1 MAYNQG
7 PAHSVLFDASGTAYD
22 PNQPN
27 AYETSQPSA
36 DYTNQPPVTQGGYAH
51 GDYYDPSTGY
61 GAPEGVQQQQ
71 QTYEGLQFY
80 NSQYDPNAYGQ
91 AEAPAGGMDA
101 NLDPQT
107 SGFYTGSDAAGM
119 GATGSFEPYPVGVSL
134 WAAFGSGGLP
144 GEPPL
149 LEELGVNFGHI
160 KTKSLTVLNPVRS
173 VPKDLMDDADM
184 SGPLIFVLL
193 FGTFLLFSGK
203 VHFGYIYGVG
213 LLGCLSVYA
222 LLNLMSDQGMD
233 GYRTT
238 SVLGYSLLP
247 MVLLSGLSLLL
258 KLSSS
263 IGYVLSCFA
272 VLWCTYAASTVF
284 VSVLS
289 MTEQRLLVAYPV
301 GLFYTCFALMTVF

>member
-7 PAHSVLFDASGTAYD
+7 PAHSVLFDASGTEYD
-22 PNQPN
+22 PNQPS
-27 AYETSQPSA
+27 AYETSQPSTDYA
-36 DYTNQPPVTQGGYAH
+36 DQPPVTH
-51 GDYYDPSTGY
+51 GDYYDPSIGY
-61 GAPEGVQQQQ
+61 GAH
-71 QTYEGLQFY
+71 EGLQFY

-91 AEAPAGGMDA
+91 TDAPAGGMDS
-101 NLDPQT
+101 NLDPHGQA
-107 SGFYTGSDAAGM
+107 SGFYPGVDAAGM
-119 GATGSFEPYPVGVSL
+119 GAIGTFEPYPVGVSL

-222 LLNLMSDQGMD
+222 LLNLMNDQGLD

-263 IGYVLSCFA
+263 IGYALSCLA

-289 MTEQRLLVAYPV
+289 MNEQRLLVAYPV